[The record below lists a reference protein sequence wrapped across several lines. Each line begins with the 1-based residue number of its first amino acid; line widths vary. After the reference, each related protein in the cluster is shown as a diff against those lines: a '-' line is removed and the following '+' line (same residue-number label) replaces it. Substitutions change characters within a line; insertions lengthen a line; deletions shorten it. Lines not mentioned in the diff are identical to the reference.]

1 MSGTGGWREDA
12 DVLREECGVIG
23 ISLSAGAAAPLA
35 HLGLF
40 ALQHRGQESAGI
52 ASSDITGI
60 RLHKGMGL
68 VSQVFDGERI
78 ASLPGSSAIGHVRY
92 STMGSARIENA
103 QPLLV
108 PSPWGPL
115 ALAHNGNLI
124 NAPALRRQLEAAGA
138 EFTSTS
144 DSEVIAQAVARAP
157 AGTVEDAVAHAL
169 ARIAG
174 AFTATMLVGGRVFGF
189 RDAHAIRPLVIGRTA
204 RGWMLASETCAFD
217 HMGAAYVRDV
227 EPGELVVLAG
237 DTLRTHQVLASARRA
252 YCVFEYIY
260 FARPDTTLARRNVHV
275 ARRRMGQ
282 ILAREH
288 PANADVVL
296 AVPDSGTSAAMGFA
310 DESGLPFEVGLVKN
324 RYVGRTFIQPDPA
337 TRDLGVRIKLN
348 PLREVIDGRRVV
360 LVDDSI
366 VRGTTSGKIVRML
379 RAAGATEVHARI
391 SSPPIRF
398 PCFYGIDTSSRGQL
412 VAATTPVDEIRRM
425 IGADSLGYL
434 SQAGLVEAL
443 HLAWTHLCMAC
454 LDGNYPPA
462 LPEETMA
469 GRHALEAARASAAR
483 VPAVHGAG
491 SHAEAGRDGPGPA
504 RPGDPLVVLT
514 GVDARWLND

>member
-1 MSGTGGWREDA
+1 VSRSVERGEGD

-23 ISLSAGAAAPLA
+23 ISLSGGPAAPMA

-52 ASSDITGI
+52 ASSDGT
-60 RLHKGMGL
+60 RTWLHKGMGL

-78 ASLPGSSAIGHVRY
+78 AALPGDLAIGHVRY

-108 PSPWGPL
+108 SSPWGPI

-124 NAPALRRQLEAAGA
+124 NAPVLRRELEAAGA
-138 EFTSTS
+138 VFTSTS
-144 DSEVIAQAVARAP
+144 DSEVIAQIIARAP
-157 AGTVEDAVAHAL
+157 LATVEDAVGYAL
-169 ARIAG
+169 TRIEG
-174 AFTATMLVGGRVFGF
+174 AFTVTMLVDGRVFGF
-189 RDAHAIRPLVIGRTA
+189 RDAHAIRPLVVGRTEQ
-204 RGWMLASETCAFD
+204 GWILASETCAFD
-217 HMGAAYVRDV
+217 HTGASYVRDV
-227 EPGELVVLAG
+227 EPGELVVIAG
-237 DTLRTHQVLASARRA
+237 TEIRASQVLPPARRA
-252 YCVFEYIY
+252 HCVFEYIY
-260 FARPDTTLARRNVHV
+260 FARPDTTLAGRNVHV

-288 PANADVVL
+288 PANADVVV

-310 DESGLPFEVGLVKN
+310 DVSGLPFEVGLVKN

-348 PLREVIDGRRVV
+348 PLREVIEGHRVV

-379 RAAGATEVHARI
+379 RAAGAAEVHVRI

-398 PCFYGIDTSSRGQL
+398 PCFYGIDTSSRGEL
-412 VAATTPVDEIRRM
+412 VAATTPVDEIRRL
-425 IGADSLGYL
+425 IGAESLGYL

-443 HLAWTHLCMAC
+443 QLARGHLCMAC
-454 LDGNYPPA
+454 LDGQYPTA
-462 LPEETMA
+462 LPEEALA
-469 GRHALEAARASAAR
+469 GRHALEDARPARAADP
-483 VPAVHGAG
+483 VGA
-491 SHAEAGRDGPGPA
+491 
-504 RPGDPLVVLT
+504 LT